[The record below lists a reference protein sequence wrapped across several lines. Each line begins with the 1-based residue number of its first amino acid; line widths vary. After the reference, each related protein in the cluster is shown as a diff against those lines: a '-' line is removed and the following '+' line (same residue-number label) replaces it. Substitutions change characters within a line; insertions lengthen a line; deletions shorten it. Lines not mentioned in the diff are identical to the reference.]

1 MKKKRVRFCL
11 KWFDGK
17 YIELLS
23 IRPHGDGWLMW
34 TPGSERHIMTIKEV
48 EAISSH
54 IKNQKT
60 DEYTPLGR
68 LIFEDVDIDERMA
81 ELGKIRKLDVSEYD
95 KLLLYKNNEF
105 WDLLMT
111 YDFEMVTEERE
122 KEIIKYM
129 DLPRLYD
136 GIAERIAELRDRRPP
151 PFLTCRARDLLD
163 RKDIKFGIT
172 EDRLVVFEHE
182 GELWEM
188 DPLYLSNFGSKEH
201 PWADLLKPLGVFEL
215 LEEIDLGEMLREA

>member
-1 MKKKRVRFCL
+1 MKKKRVRICL
-11 KWFDGK
+11 KWFDGE
-17 YIELLS
+17 YIELFS

-34 TPGSERHIMTIKEV
+34 TPGSERHIMTIKDI
-48 EAISSH
+48 EAVSSH

-60 DEYTPLGR
+60 GEYTPLGI

-81 ELGKIRKLDVSEYD
+81 ELGQIRKLDVSEYD

-111 YDFEMVTEERE
+111 YDFELVTEERE

-129 DLPRLYD
+129 DLPRFFD
-136 GIAERIAELRDRRPP
+136 DIDERIAELREKRPP
-151 PFLTCRARDLLD
+151 LFLTCRARDLFD
-163 RKDIKFGIT
+163 RKDIEAGIT
-172 EDRLVVFEHE
+172 EDQLVVFQHD

-188 DPLYLSNFGSKEH
+188 DTLYLSNFGSKEH
-201 PWADLLKPLGVFEL
+201 PWADILKPLGVFEL
-215 LEEIDLGEMLREA
+215 LEEIDLGERLREA